1 MFSRLTSPFI
11 RIVTDLPAISMS
23 LPTSIA
29 SSPDEVDAVQHK
41 SDTTT
46 VSRTPLP
53 DSCLQEAQYGDTCPQ
68 IPERDIP
75 VELLDL
81 IFVHADRHTMTA
93 LARCSHQFYDITVR
107 YLYRHIPPLPLP
119 RTIICLRTLSKD
131 TEHAKSL
138 ASHVRTYEL
147 GDMDSLNADRT
158 RTLLKPFYRILRLA
172 LHNMHNLTDLSFF
185 LFGATS
191 DLLLDCPFALTKLS
205 SACDFDDTF
214 ARFLATQRS
223 IRTAFFCGQ
232 FTRGTYVSKLC
243 LPNLSRV
250 SASPL
255 ILAAVVPGRPVKE
268 VELCLIHPFLF
279 NEDVL
284 SVTIRILSYSKGP
297 LSSLQI
303 ISHLTETPETVLG
316 ALGTIP
322 ECLGSLSALAL
333 HAVSGSIT
341 NDFLSGL
348 PPLLSAFT
356 SLKSLVLLSKNRYD
370 ALHDHTITRHL
381 PSTIHS
387 TCSSL
392 ECVSLPNATYIRHKK
407 YNWINILDLE
417 KMLLEKEQ
425 VLMKREKEVKE
436 REKVLAIG
444 RRALEERER
453 RLLEQVHELGTELEG
468 ISVSAEAGGSSAE

>member
-23 LPTSIA
+23 LPASIS
-29 SSPDEVDAVQHK
+29 SSPDEGDAIQHK
-41 SDTTT
+41 SNTTT
-46 VSRTPLP
+46 FSRTQLS
-53 DSCLQEAQYGDTCPQ
+53 DSCVEEAQCRGSFPQ
-68 IPERDIP
+68 IPGECHSHRHVRIRTYLILCTERDIP

-81 IFVHADRHTMTA
+81 IFVHADRHTMTT

-107 YLYRHIPPLPLP
+107 HLYRHIPPLPLP

-131 TEHAKSL
+131 TEHARSL

-147 GDMDSLNADRT
+147 GDMDSLNIDRT
-158 RTLLKPFYRILRLA
+158 RTLLKPFYRILCLA
-172 LHNMHNLTDLSFF
+172 LRNMHNLTDLSYF
-185 LFGATS
+185 LFGATAA
-191 DLLLDCPFALTKLS
+191 LLLDCPFSLTKLS

-341 NDFLSGL
+341 NVGPSHHFSKVC
-348 PPLLSAFT
+348 SA
-356 SLKSLVLLSKNRYD
+356 
-370 ALHDHTITRHL
+370 
-381 PSTIHS
+381 
-387 TCSSL
+387 
-392 ECVSLPNATYIRHKK
+392 
-407 YNWINILDLE
+407 
-417 KMLLEKEQ
+417 
-425 VLMKREKEVKE
+425 
-436 REKVLAIG
+436 
-444 RRALEERER
+444 
-453 RLLEQVHELGTELEG
+453 
-468 ISVSAEAGGSSAE
+468 